1 MVAATFRFYAELNDF
16 LAPEHRGIAFK
27 HPCAR
32 AATVKHEIEALG
44 VPHTEVEALLVNEQ
58 PSRFGQ
64 LLDNN
69 DRVAVYPRFR
79 TMRMDGT
86 FDLRPP
92 LPELKRFIA
101 DAHLGGLARLLR
113 MAGFDTLY
121 ENDFRDSD
129 IEAIAGQEQ
138 RIVLTRD
145 IELLKRSSL
154 THGAYVRA
162 LKPVRQF
169 SEVIDRFNL
178 RSTHPFTLCLN
189 CNTALR
195 RISLEAARERVPP
208 NIRARHQSF
217 STCDVCQRVFWEGS
231 HWQSM
236 QRLLAETM
244 DAD

>member
-16 LAPEHRGIAFK
+16 LTPEHRGIAFK

-58 PSRFGQ
+58 PSGFGQ
-64 LLDNN
+64 LLCNN

-79 TMRMDGT
+79 TMRLEGT
-86 FDLRPP
+86 FDLRSP
-92 LPELKRFIA
+92 LPQLKRFIA

-121 ENDFRDSD
+121 ENDFQDSD

-154 THGAYVRA
+154 AHGAYVRA

-169 SEVIDRFNL
+169 SEVIDRFHL

-189 CNTALR
+189 CNAALR
-195 RISLEAARERVPP
+195 PISLEAARERVPP